1 MVSMPAFWMCD
12 LAPTEIAGSDAL
24 NRDQLLRR
32 KVATPNR
39 VNTVGRASSARRLL
53 RVLVVDD
60 VRDTADGLVRL
71 VRRWGHD
78 TRSAYDGVTGLKVA
92 AAQQPDVVLLDIA
105 LPDMDGCQ
113 MAREIHRNAGQE
125 ACLIIAITGAA
136 DVQRRQRCM
145 DAGIDLLLVKPV
157 AASILETLLM
167 LECERMNGSQ
177 ALPETVVAGKDS
189 PCGTPFTNIS

>member
-1 MVSMPAFWMCD
+1 MCD

-39 VNTVGRASSARRLL
+39 VNTVGRACSARRLL

-60 VRDTADGLVRL
+60 VRDTADGLARL

-92 AAQQPDVVLLDIA
+92 AAQEPDVVLLDIA
-105 LPDMDGCQ
+105 LPDMDDVMDDLQKDLFRAILTADSDPPDEGILQRAVQ
-113 MAREIHRNAGQE
+113 MALVGRYYERVADHAVQIGRWVAFMV
-125 ACLIIAITGAA
+125 TG
-136 DVQRRQRCM
+136 
-145 DAGIDLLLVKPV
+145 DLPRPGEEP
-157 AASILETLLM
+157 AASG
-167 LECERMNGSQ
+167 N
-177 ALPETVVAGKDS
+177 A
-189 PCGTPFTNIS
+189 